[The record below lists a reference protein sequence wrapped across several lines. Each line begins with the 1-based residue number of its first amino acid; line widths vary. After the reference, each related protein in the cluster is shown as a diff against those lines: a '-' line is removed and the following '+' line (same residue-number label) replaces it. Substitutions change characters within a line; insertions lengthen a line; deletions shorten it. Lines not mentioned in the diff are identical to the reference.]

1 MPVKSYDIEE
11 SVINLPSFDNES
23 WIIAVEQATG
33 LKQEILRIQ
42 YNTLLLL
49 KDINDNKA
57 SFERLAWFNIWT
69 REMLLLDS
77 VFAASDHNSEFLLQ
91 ILDRI
96 SFELM
101 LHLHTILDPLV
112 CVEKKSKSV
121 SSGPA
126 ETRNTM
132 IVDRLRAYTAWCL
145 WNDLDYL
152 QDFTHPETLKHIWSP
167 EPARGIMADSENY
180 AEYVKYYGEID
191 TETDEKL
198 LAKGLFKQRDRGLH
212 NKHRLQTWLDHKDL
226 IKWKTKLKQLSKF
239 NNSSPSF
246 FSLFDES
253 EKSICKRLKTL
264 NLRFMYVSYIQSS
277 LLIHGSSLETNLRF
291 HEEGFTLNTMK
302 NEESSSGLTKSIC
315 GKCMTFLIVL
325 KLLQAELWKQ

>member
-1 MPVKSYDIEE
+1 MPVESYDIEE
-11 SVINLPSFDNES
+11 SVINLPFFDNES
-23 WIIAVEQATG
+23 WITAVEQATG

-77 VFAASDHNSEFLLQ
+77 VIAASDHNSEFLLQ

-101 LHLHTILDPLV
+101 LHLHIILDTFV
-112 CVEKKSKSV
+112 CVEKKNH
-121 SSGPA
+121 A

-132 IVDRLRAYTAWCL
+132 IVDRLRAYTTWCL
-145 WNDLDYL
+145 WNDLGYL
-152 QDFTHPETLKHIWSP
+152 KDFTHHETLKHIWSP

-191 TETDEKL
+191 TETDENVLK
-198 LAKGLFKQRDRGLH
+198 KGLFKQRDRGLH
-212 NKHRLQTWLDHKDL
+212 NKHRLQTWLDHKGL
-226 IKWKTKLKQLSKF
+226 IKWKTKLEQLSKF

-253 EKSICKRLKTL
+253 EKSICNRLKTL

-277 LLIHGSSLETNLRF
+277 LLIHGSSLEANLRF
-291 HEEGFTLNTMK
+291 HEKSFTLNTMK

-315 GKCMTFLIVL
+315 GKCMTFLIGL
-325 KLLQAELWKQ
+325 KLLQDELWKQ